1 MPELPEVETAR
12 RGIAPR
18 LAGRRLAGIVVRN
31 AALRWPVP
39 PELARKLPGC
49 RVTAVRRRGKYL
61 LLDCGAGTLIV
72 HLGMSG
78 SLRLVPAGAP
88 ATPHEHVDLV
98 LEDGTALRL
107 RDPRRF
113 GAVLW
118 TEDEPLA
125 HPLLARLG
133 PEPLTAAFSGAALHR
148 ATRGRRASVK
158 SVLMDSRVVAGV
170 GNIYASE
177 ALFRA
182 GLRPGR
188 AAGRLTLA
196 QCGRLAAAVKVTLRA
211 ALRAGGTSLRDFVD
225 TDGNLGYFQLRL
237 WVYGRAGEP
246 CRACGTPIR
255 ERRLGQRSTFWCP
268 RCQR

>member
-18 LAGRRLAGIVVRN
+18 LTGRRIAGVAVRN

-39 PELARKLPGC
+39 PGLALALPG
-49 RVTAVRRRGKYL
+49 RRIADVRRRGKYL
-61 LLDCGAGTLIV
+61 LLDCDGGTLIL

-78 SLRLVPAGAP
+78 SLRLVAGASAP
-88 ATPHEHVDLV
+88 TPHEHVDL
-98 LEDGTALRL
+98 LLDDGLALRL

-118 TEDEPLA
+118 TEADPLA
-125 HPLLARLG
+125 HPLLRDLG
-133 PEPLTAAFSGAALHR
+133 PEPLTAAFSADTLHR
-148 ATRGRRASVK
+148 ATRGRRAAIK
-158 SVLMDSRVVAGV
+158 NVLMDSRVVAGV

-182 GLRPGR
+182 GVRPSTP
-188 AAGRLTLA
+188 AGRLSLA
-196 QCGRLAAAVKVTLRA
+196 RCVRVVEAVKATLRA

-225 TDGNLGYFQLRL
+225 SDGNLGYFQLRL

-246 CRACGTPIR
+246 CRACGAPVR
-255 ERRLGQRSTFWCP
+255 GKRLGQRSTFWCP
-268 RCQR
+268 RCQT